1 MISEG
6 SHFNL
11 LCYVVSGSLPLRF
24 QWLKDGQAIG
34 KSLNHIQIVSND
46 EMSSKLS
53 IKKVSSNDSGNYTCS
68 VQNDVGIDAHTVK
81 VTVKGI
87 HDDAIRKD
95 H

>member
-1 MISEG
+1 
-6 SHFNL
+6 
-11 LCYVVSGSLPLRF
+11 
-24 QWLKDGQAIG
+24 
-34 KSLNHIQIVSND
+34 
-46 EMSSKLS
+46 MSSKLS

-81 VTVKGI
+81 VTIKGI

>member
-11 LCYVVSGSLPLRF
+11 LCYVLSGSLPLKF
-24 QWLKDGQAIG
+24 QWLKDGQAIS

-87 HDDAIRKD
+87 NDRIMKHN
-95 H
+95 